1 MRIGLLYP
9 TANPT
14 SPADWS
20 GIPHGLAEGF
30 QRQGMNVVPIP
41 FRMPARTRLL
51 LSLLRRARGVS
62 QIVAEREPVYARAR
76 SKCIAA
82 ALRQLGHL
90 DAVVAMGADLYDLPL
105 VMRERS
111 VPVATYDDGNFAL
124 FLRYQDSDLHQERY
138 PVEAVQF
145 WAQRQAMACRW
156 ANIACV
162 CTDWAKNFLV
172 EDFNVPENKV
182 HVVGVGHRPRLVSPD
197 SRNWTAPRFLFVG
210 INWKRK
216 NGAAVVEAFARVRE
230 RFPNATLDLVGRH
243 SAIDAP
249 GITDHGFLSRENAH
263 AQKVLDDLFR
273 MATAF
278 VLPSLFE
285 PAGIAY
291 LEAASAGLPVIG
303 TNRGGARE
311 LLEGAT
317 LSVDPYDRESLVGAM
332 LQLCDMEAARS
343 MGERARIRVANSTWE
358 AVSGR
363 IAERL
368 GLFKIS
374 HSDPTSEPALQL
386 VGEKAAPQ

>member
-1 MRIGLLYP
+1 MMRIGLLYP

-30 QRQGMNVVPIP
+30 QRQGMEVVPIP
-41 FRMPARTRLL
+41 FRMPARIRLIF
-51 LSLLRRARGVS
+51 SLLRRARGVS
-62 QIVAEREPVYARAR
+62 KIVAEREPVYAKAR

-82 ALRQLGHL
+82 TLRQLGHL
-90 DAVVAMGADLYDLPL
+90 DAVVAMGADLYELPL
-105 VMRERS
+105 VIHERS

-124 FLRYQDSDLHQERY
+124 FLRYQDSDLHLERY
-138 PVEAVQF
+138 PVEAVKS
-145 WAQRQAMACRW
+145 WAQRQAMACKQ
-156 ANIACV
+156 ADVACV
-162 CTDWAKNFLV
+162 CTDWAKKFLV
-172 EDFNVPENKV
+172 EDFGVPENKV
-182 HVVGVGHRPRLVSPD
+182 HVVGVGHRSRLVTPD
-197 SRNWTAPRFLFVG
+197 SRNWTTPRFLFVG

-216 NGAAVVEAFARVRE
+216 NGEAVVEAFARVRE
-230 RFPNATLDLVGRH
+230 QFPKATLDLVGRH
-243 SAIDAP
+243 PAIDAP
-249 GITDHGFLSRENAH
+249 GVTDHGFLSRENAH

-311 LLEGAT
+311 LLEGAA
-317 LSVDPYDRESLVGAM
+317 LSVDPYDRESLVRAM
-332 LQLCDMEAARS
+332 LQLCDMDAARS

-363 IAERL
+363 MAELL
-368 GLFKIS
+368 GLFKLR
-374 HSDPTSEPALQL
+374 HSNPKSESANQL
-386 VGEKAAPQ
+386 IP